1 MKMIIVFFLILNT
14 LILYS
19 SLFMDL
25 KFSWYV
31 SNQLQD
37 WIVSKKP
44 LYPSLEECI
53 YWVKDKLKREGSSY
67 ELTKEDI
74 EDIELAYEFRT
85 SDNQQPGQVI
95 TL

>member
-1 MKMIIVFFLILNT
+1 
-14 LILYS
+14 
-19 SLFMDL
+19 MDF

-44 LYPSLEECI
+44 VYPTLEECI
-53 YWVKDKLKREGSSY
+53 YWVKEKLKREGSNY

-74 EDIELAYEFRT
+74 VDIAIAHEFQT
-85 SDNQQPGQVI
+85 SDINQSAYN
-95 TL
+95 

>member
-1 MKMIIVFFLILNT
+1 
-14 LILYS
+14 
-19 SLFMDL
+19 MDL

-37 WIVSKKP
+37 WIVCKKP

-74 EDIELAYEFRT
+74 EDIELAYEFHT
-85 SDNQQPGQVI
+85 SDNQ
-95 TL
+95 

>member
-1 MKMIIVFFLILNT
+1 
-14 LILYS
+14 
-19 SLFMDL
+19 MDL

-44 LYPSLEECI
+44 LYPSLDECI

-67 ELTKEDI
+67 ELTMEDI

>member
-1 MKMIIVFFLILNT
+1 
-14 LILYS
+14 
-19 SLFMDL
+19 MDL
-25 KFSWYV
+25 KFSWYI

-53 YWVKDKLKREGSSY
+53 HWVKDKLKRVGSSY

-95 TL
+95 TS